1 LSTSLSP
8 VQRRQVTTFAQTLD
22 ANDTVTCV
30 GGAGTGPLR
39 VLRDL
44 ARARATAVCMLL
56 AQRVPGVRT
65 EVNIALS
72 GEVQVVYPMQPSQA
86 GGHTPVREQHAHGS
100 GTGARKIAQHT
111 QRARTCTTD
120 AGDPVVRIERLG
132 KRRDLSALCRRERC

>member
-44 ARARATAVCMLL
+44 ARARAAAVCTLL

-72 GEVQVVYPMQPSQA
+72 GEVQVVDPITSSQA
-86 GGHTPVREQHAHGS
+86 GGHTPVRIAASDLQRRVLVV
-100 GTGARKIAQHT
+100 ARPGQ
-111 QRARTCTTD
+111 
-120 AGDPVVRIERLG
+120 
-132 KRRDLSALCRRERC
+132 

>member
-1 LSTSLSP
+1 MGNALLP
-8 VQRRQVTTFAQTLD
+8 INL
-22 ANDTVTCV
+22 
-30 GGAGTGPLR
+30 GTGRTAKAIATGAAHTCALR

-86 GGHTPVREQHAHGS
+86 GGHTPVRIAAS
-100 GTGARKIAQHT
+100 DLLRRVLVVARPGQ
-111 QRARTCTTD
+111 
-120 AGDPVVRIERLG
+120 
-132 KRRDLSALCRRERC
+132 